1 MRAEIR
7 RKEYQ
12 REDNKKL
19 VAQERIM
26 RANVACDERVE
37 NKRFIRRLQQ
47 VIHVNSNFKHTALAI
62 LFVCSTFVDVCQMY
76 LVHVCFCL
84 LVCLFVCCESRR
96 RWNEKWKR
104 R

>member
-1 MRAEIR
+1 MRAENR

-19 VAQERIM
+19 VAQERMM

-47 VIHVNSNFKHTALAI
+47 VKKEHQHIHVHTHTQLSYPFCRAAI
-62 LFVCSTFVDVCQMY
+62 AIIFVVDIAGKDGERDGRENCRV
-76 LVHVCFCL
+76 
-84 LVCLFVCCESRR
+84 
-96 RWNEKWKR
+96 
-104 R
+104 

>member
-1 MRAEIR
+1 MIRRGMTRAQEERMRAENR

-19 VAQERIM
+19 VAQERMM

-47 VIHVNSNFKHTALAI
+47 VKHLPQNIAGTCTIAVKYIIIPQVGMQI
-62 LFVCSTFVDVCQMY
+62 LFS
-76 LVHVCFCL
+76 L
-84 LVCLFVCCESRR
+84 
-96 RWNEKWKR
+96 
-104 R
+104 